1 MAAYDDL
8 VAQVQAA
15 VAKVQANVAAK
26 DALDAEK
33 AAHANTHAQLD
44 AANAALGDL
53 EAKMAAL
60 VEQLKPVTA

>member
-15 VAKVQANVAAK
+15 VAKVNAQTSVQAT
-26 DALDAEK
+26 LDAER
-33 AAHANTHAQLD
+33 AAHAATLAD
-44 AANAALGDL
+44 M
-53 EAKMAAL
+53 EAKLQAL

>member
-15 VAKVQANVAAK
+15 VAKVQA
-26 DALDAEK
+26 
-33 AAHANTHAQLD
+33 HADLKAQLD
-44 AANAALGDL
+44 AAVAERAEL
-53 EAKMAAL
+53 EAKLAAL